1 MGTIGASTLC
11 QGKGVGCRWRP
22 VDAPRPAGPGETT
35 CCRCAALSRTTRWRR
50 RPNSAGVYS
59 GSSKSCSSSC
69 RIQTCR
75 PTTTPLNGASATWS
89 SAERS
94 AAPLDPN
101 RAATARWHWHHSS
114 AHGGPRASIPSPNPA
129 ACSFHLNSEQLLVQ
143 LWWEDWTAKG
153 FEASGDIEAVCE
165 VGSYARPGQWIHSP
179 LEIRLEACY
188 LYEHGSGN

>member
-1 MGTIGASTLC
+1 MATGRRPEASWS
-11 QGKGVGCRWRP
+11 WR
-22 VDAPRPAGPGETT
+22 DN
-35 CCRCAALSRTTRWRR
+35 CCRCAAPSRTTRWRR
-50 RPNSAGVYS
+50 RPNSAGVYG

-114 AHGGPRASIPSPNPA
+114 AHRGPRASIPSPNPA
-129 ACSFHLNSEQLLVQ
+129 ACSFHLNSEQLPP
-143 LWWEDWTAKG
+143 DSPPK
-153 FEASGDIEAVCE
+153 I
-165 VGSYARPGQWIHSP
+165 VGVACVDLRHVFCVDLGAHTVRTGRRRDPVPG
-179 LEIRLEACY
+179 LRG
-188 LYEHGSGN
+188 HG